1 MHKRSFF
8 DDMDP
13 AETREWLEALESVVE
28 REGPERAAWLLD
40 TITNEAQEQ
49 GIHRTHLNTPYL
61 NTIPAKDEVPIP
73 SDIFM
78 ERRVRSL
85 VRWNALATVMRA
97 NMNDDELGAIL
108 PPLRPPPLFTM
119 WDSIISSGPPAI
131 KTKGTWCFSRAIP
144 RRGCMPALT
153 WKGASAKSSWTTFVG
168 KWMARAC
175 PPTRTPG

>member
-97 NMNDDELGAIL
+97 NMNDDELGGHIASVSYTHLTLPTIL
-108 PPLRPPPLFTM
+108 L
-119 WDSIISSGPPAI
+119 
-131 KTKGTWCFSRAIP
+131 
-144 RRGCMPALT
+144 
-153 WKGASAKSSWTTFVG
+153 V
-168 KWMARAC
+168 
-175 PPTRTPG
+175 

>member
-97 NMNDDELGAIL
+97 NMNDDELGGHIAS
-108 PPLRPPPLFTM
+108 FA
-119 WDSIISSGPPAI
+119 SSATLYDVG
-131 KTKGTWCFSRAIP
+131 FNHFFRAP
-144 RRGCMPALT
+144 SDKNEGDLV
-153 WKGASAKSSWTTFVG
+153 FF
-168 KWMARAC
+168 
-175 PPTRTPG
+175 